1 MSLQIVRFTTRPEQ
15 AADVERGVA
24 DLFDA
29 VANPLPLPAIPRAA
43 AFRQQLQGWAA
54 PGPQPLNVLGDYRM
68 TG

>member
-1 MSLQIVRFTTRPEQ
+1 VSLQIVRFTTRPEQ

-43 AFRQQLQGWAA
+43 ASGSSCKAGPP
-54 PGPQPLNVLGDYRM
+54 PGRSR
-68 TG
+68 